1 MYLHLCYT
9 FVIGHILSIGH
20 LIDIHCVLLFRIF
33 TMDMGSEDVASMF
46 TRMMG
51 IKQKQQTQR
60 SRDWA
65 NSPINFQNQLKFM
78 NDAEARIQ
86 TPPQPANPNSLKGIA
101 EWIVRDRSKESGI
114 PTSTNDNIPL
124 EKSDSTT
131 GNMLTSALS
140 GAGSGFLKG
149 GSFGLGSGLAHAGIS
164 GVTSLIS
171 NALSS
176 GEKHATE
183 QKAREQAAQ
192 QTIQRNRDQLSNKQ
206 FF

>member
-1 MYLHLCYT
+1 
-9 FVIGHILSIGH
+9 
-20 LIDIHCVLLFRIF
+20 
-33 TMDMGSEDVASMF
+33 MDMGSDDVASMF

-65 NSPINFQNQLKFM
+65 NSPVNFQNQLKFM

-124 EKSDSTT
+124 EKSESTT
-131 GNMLTSALS
+131 GNMLGSALS
-140 GAGSGFLKG
+140 SAGSGFLKG

-171 NALSS
+171 NAFS
-176 GEKHATE
+176 GGKQQAAE
-183 QKAREQAAQ
+183 QLARDKAAQ
-192 QTIQRNRDQLSNKQ
+192 QTIQNLRDQRSNRQ